1 MSANVRQ
8 KLAASLTKELRTV
21 KDKASL
27 MVFIQRIDQQE
38 FALYLYRN
46 RRRHWC
52 FDFTD
57 HPYKKGYAHY
67 LMDDGVSTGTCKWEN
82 LYRVLVVR

>member
-1 MSANVRQ
+1 MSDTGR
-8 KLAASLTKELRTV
+8 KTLAASLTKELVNV
-21 KDKASL
+21 KNRNSL
-27 MVFIQRIDQQE
+27 LDFIRKIEQHE
-38 FALYLYRN
+38 FALYGK

-52 FDFTD
+52 FDFTE

-67 LMDDGVSTGTCKWEN
+67 LMDDGVSNGTCRWEN

>member
-1 MSANVRQ
+1 MSNPVRQ

-21 KDKASL
+21 KDKTSL

-38 FALYLYRN
+38 FALYGK

-52 FDFTD
+52 FDFTE

-67 LMDDGVSTGTCKWEN
+67 LMDDGVSNGTCKWEN
-82 LYRVLVVR
+82 LHRVLVVR

>member
-1 MSANVRQ
+1 MSDTSR
-8 KLAASLTKELRTV
+8 KILAASLNKELRTI

-27 MVFIQRIDQQE
+27 IKFIRKIDQHGE
-38 FALYLYRN
+38 GFALYGK
-46 RRRHWC
+46 RRGYWC

-67 LMDDGVSTGTCKWEN
+67 LMDDGRSTGTCRWEN

>member
-1 MSANVRQ
+1 MDNTGR
-8 KLAASLTKELRTV
+8 KTLAASLTKELRTV

-27 MVFIQRIDQQE
+27 LVFIQRIEQRE
-38 FALYLYRN
+38 FALYGK

-52 FDFTD
+52 FDFTE

-67 LMDDGVSTGTCKWEN
+67 LMDDGVSNGTCRWEN

>member
-1 MSANVRQ
+1 MSANGRQ
-8 KLAASLTKELRTV
+8 KLAASLTKELVSV
-21 KDKASL
+21 KNRNSL
-27 MVFIQRIDQQE
+27 LDFIRKIEQRE

-67 LMDDGVSTGTCKWEN
+67 RMDDGVSKGTCKWEN